1 QVRCGRR
8 DDCRSRRWQTPLA
21 VPGVA
26 IGVAGRMAKDDR
38 WLPFGDSN
46 ICSAGTSLRRRISRS
61 AKQTGPSAHNAGVK
75 TLQWR
80 IGHDIAPE
88 ALKIQDRNFFCT
100 FSTTQGELV

>member
-1 QVRCGRR
+1 
-8 DDCRSRRWQTPLA
+8 
-21 VPGVA
+21 
-26 IGVAGRMAKDDR
+26 MAKDDR

-46 ICSAGTSLRRRISRS
+46 ICSAGTSLRRRISIR
-61 AKQTGPSAHNAGVK
+61 KTDRTFRPHHAGVK